1 MCEEWCLSQR
11 GNLEKANAR
20 MLPSFVLD
28 EMRPV
33 FEILTSTELLSRC
46 MHGGTQN
53 VNESFHHL
61 IWSLCPKEIFVSW
74 RRLQIAVSSATLQ
87 FNEGK
92 ASKLAVCDNL
102 GLFHSSYQPKYA
114 SMMDKL
120 RVTTSHVT
128 EVQKTKRKKNQEATS
143 LKIHSSEYGPGI
155 CENAE

>member
-1 MCEEWCLSQR
+1 
-11 GNLEKANAR
+11 

-33 FEILTSTELLSRC
+33 FESLTSTELLSRC
-46 MHGGTQN
+46 THGGTQN
-53 VNESFHHL
+53 VNESFCHR
-61 IWSLCPKEIFVSW
+61 IWSLCPKEIFVCW
-74 RRLQIAVSSATLQ
+74 RRLEIAVSSATLQ

-102 GLFHSSYQPKYA
+102 GLFHSSYHQKYA

-128 EVQKTKRKKNQEATS
+128 EVQKTKPKKNQEETS
-143 LKIHSSEYGPGI
+143 FKKHSSEYGPGI